1 MYTTWIIYVCYQL
14 STVYRCGLPAH
25 LVLPPSPTAAAIW
38 AACMEVLTV
47 QHQGTPLEDTTTT
60 VATTST
66 AISIPSATATES
78 IQNTT
83 SNDNLI
89 GIIDPVL
96 LEQLNNT
103 NASSECAENRHSLQS
118 KPSFRRQNIVNF
130 PPKLAE
136 SLFRTTIRNVMK
148 HMLPVLLPTAVY
160 DCLQHSNNRNNN
172 SSSSNSSDGSSS
184 GSSSNS
190 NSNNTIHLSC
200 GSLLTGAAGTGRT
213 TLLLDIG
220 EFVHNNIHTQ
230 TYVQYINTAELRNKS
245 IETILSKLSEVFT
258 TVEQYP
264 SNLILLDNLDI
275 LCPNSRESGV
285 GSLRD
290 EKTSIVALHLE
301 MLLRKVHQ
309 KHSERLTQAG
319 SLTTTLD
326 STTTTT
332 TPYIYEESIYQAV
345 HHSVYILATAESYTN
360 ISPCFLNVHCLRTIY
375 TIETLTERNKIAA
388 LTSALSAFDV
398 VVPEFTVVEC
408 DRLTAAMQG
417 YRIYDIQTLSKC
429 IYSTTLRQS
438 LLQYMTNIT
447 ETSIGTQH
455 TAKLSVNIDNI
466 IEATSQYICI
476 SNTNTTAASNN
487 NIKTPN
493 TSLTLSEIPGYM
505 DEKRQIFDTLRT
517 PLIYARLYQKCPIK
531 LPRSVLLYGPSG
543 CGKTLLAQAIGQTF
557 NQGFISIRGPELLNK
572 YIGASEKAIRE
583 LFQRAQDSGRACL
596 IFFDEFE
603 SLAPRRG
610 KDNTGV
616 TDRVVNQLL
625 TFIDGVESHMSSGSG
640 SSSSSS
646 SNKSLPSTGN
656 NKEEEGLSSTGQI
669 FIIAATSRPDLI
681 DPALLRPGRIEKHI
695 YIGLPKDSDRSAI
708 VRDYISKLPSSVTNN
723 MVQELEDVIDSIVV
737 HEKAVF
743 FSPADWR
750 AVVNTAYLDAVH
762 EFIQQIPA
770 QQLPTPSQQQ
780 QQELLKQQGES
791 HNTTSATTS
800 SDISN
805 STTSSSSTSSTSS
818 SSNTSNNVCITSQQ
832 LLRAFHATKASISGE
847 DLTHLS
853 AVYQRFNPKTPTM
866 NNHTASS
873 TSTSTSSM
881 QIQKKQSLPP
891 QLDKV
896 KNNYLNDTDLKLAY
910 C

>member
-1 MYTTWIIYVCYQL
+1 
-14 STVYRCGLPAH
+14 
-25 LVLPPSPTAAAIW
+25 
-38 AACMEVLTV
+38 MEVLTV
-47 QHQGTPLEDTTTT
+47 QHQASPLEDTTTT
-60 VATTST
+60 VVTTST
-66 AISIPSATATES
+66 ATTIPTTTATES

-83 SNDNLI
+83 S
-89 GIIDPVL
+89 IDYLTGTIDSVL

-103 NASSECAENRHSLQS
+103 NTSSDCAENRHSLLS
-118 KPSFRRQNIVNF
+118 KPSFRRQNTVNS
-130 PPKLAE
+130 PPKFVE

-148 HMLPVLLPTAVY
+148 HILPVLLPSAVY
-160 DCLQHSNNRNNN
+160 NCLQHSNNRNSSN
-172 SSSSNSSDGSSS
+172 STTATTTTSSSNGNNSRNSY
-184 GSSSNS
+184 SNS
-190 NSNNTIHLSC
+190 NSNNNNSMHLSC
-200 GSLLTGAAGTGRT
+200 GSLLTGAPGTGKT

-245 IETILSKLSEVFT
+245 IETILSKLTEVFT

-275 LCPNSRESGV
+275 LCPNSKESGV

-319 SLTTTLD
+319 SLATTVDSTTT
-326 STTTTT
+326 TTTTT
-332 TPYIYEESIYQAV
+332 TPYIQEECIYQAV
-345 HHSVYILATAESYTN
+345 QHSVYILATAESYTN
-360 ISPCFLNVHCLRTIY
+360 ISPCFLNIHCLRTIH
-375 TIETLTERNKIAA
+375 TVETLTERNKIAA

-438 LLQYMTNIT
+438 LLQYMTTIT
-447 ETSIGTQH
+447 ETSMGRQH
-455 TAKLSVNIDNI
+455 TAKLNVSIDNM
-466 IEATSQYICI
+466 IEATTRYICI
-476 SNTNTTAASNN
+476 SNTNTTAASSN
-487 NIKTPN
+487 NIKTSN

-557 NQGFISIRGPELLNK
+557 NQGFISVRGPELLNK

-616 TDRVVNQLL
+616 TDRIVNQLL
-625 TFIDGVESHMSSGSG
+625 TFIDGVESHMSSGS

-646 SNKSLPSTGN
+646 SSDKALPSTGN
-656 NKEEEGLSSTGQI
+656 NKEGVEEEGMSSTDQI

-695 YIGLPKDSDRSAI
+695 YIGLPRDSDRAAI
-708 VRDYISKLPSSVTNN
+708 VRDYISKLPSSVSSN
-723 MVQELEDVIDSIVV
+723 MVQELEKVIDSIVI

-750 AVVNTAYLDAVH
+750 AVVNTAYLDAVR

-770 QQLPTPSQQQ
+770 QQLQTPSQQQ
-780 QQELLKQQGES
+780 KQEILEQQGES
-791 HNTTSATTS
+791 HNTTSTT
-800 SDISN
+800 
-805 STTSSSSTSSTSS
+805 T
-818 SSNTSNNVCITSQQ
+818 TSNNVCITPQQ

-853 AVYQRFNPKTPTM
+853 AVYQRFNPKTPTI
-866 NNHTASS
+866 NTHT
-873 TSTSTSSM
+873 TNSTSSM

-891 QLDKV
+891 KLDNA
-896 KNNYLNDTDLKLAY
+896 KNNHLNDSDLKLAY